1 MPSIVELDKDNNVI
15 EPEPKR
21 TTSNANIDPYNNTP
35 KKKMLIL
42 EDEYGNEITRIVP
55 TGNKQ
60 ENQIHQS
67 APLIQPYFQNPMTQS
82 TPLMQQSFQNPL
94 YIQPQIIPTY
104 FVQPSQQIWPQ
115 EILNQKSAP
124 TFVNEINSY
133 KKTPTQAFVKKNT
146 KKGYLKQYIF

>member
-15 EPEPKR
+15 EPEPWR
-21 TTSNANIDPYNNTP
+21 TTSNVNIDPYNNTP

-42 EDEYGNEITRIVP
+42 EDEHGNEITRIVP

-67 APLIQPYFQNPMTQS
+67 APLIQPYFQNP
-82 TPLMQQSFQNPL
+82 MQQSFQNPL

-124 TFVNEINSY
+124 TFVNEINTY
-133 KKTPTQAFVKKNT
+133 KKTPTQAFVKKNI